1 MAIFIASTKS
11 ISRSNGQ
18 SAVAS
23 ASYRAGVELHDE
35 RYGKT
40 HDYSKRSGVISAD
53 IILPT
58 ALASAYTDISRSDLW
73 NKAEAAENRRDA
85 RVAREWLVNLPHE
98 LSEEDRKH
106 IAHQFAQTLADR
118 YGTIADCAIHQPT
131 QKEVDRGADPRNF
144 HAHIMF
150 TTRTA
155 KFDDNNEIVLTDKA
169 TIELSDNKRRSLGM
183 ERVNVEIKEVR
194 QLWEQ
199 IANEKLAEHNHDLID
214 CRSYSEQGI
223 DIEPQ
228 LKMGP
233 VATKLEREK
242 YEQELRKAEEAKKQ
256 GKHYE
261 IDKTPASQLGSINK
275 VISER
280 NGLVWR
286 LELAKNQKVNERADQ
301 IIANLRESRLFI
313 VPAAP
318 KPEYKPSNVSNDELE
333 QAESVV
339 ERIKQARIQR
349 QIAKEVADALEKQ
362 RIAQQQRAIAD
373 KKERERLLAQ
383 EKARQAKHEQQRA
396 QIAKEEAD
404 FKAQHDHISHQGLS
418 GQHQLLK
425 VIDQKSDFG
434 QHLSTLLHF
443 DQQMSAWQRYR
454 SEPSTTDHQKQ
465 LAGREQHEIGSHI
478 INHSQQLLDHIKSI
492 SDLSTR
498 KAHTKALERV
508 FDDIKDRQQS
518 ALSPEHQRQMR
529 TVSTEITGY
538 RRDIN
543 RSRGMSPSF

>member
-1 MAIFIASTKS
+1 M
-11 ISRSNGQ
+11 
-18 SAVAS
+18 V
-23 ASYRAGVELHDE
+23 
-35 RYGKT
+35 
-40 HDYSKRSGVISAD
+40 
-53 IILPT
+53 
-58 ALASAYTDISRSDLW
+58 
-73 NKAEAAENRRDA
+73 
-85 RVAREWLVNLPHE
+85 
-98 LSEEDRKH
+98 
-106 IAHQFAQTLADR
+106 QTLATSTR
-118 YGTIADCAIHQPT
+118 IAKLNH
-131 QKEVDRGADPRNF
+131 
-144 HAHIMF
+144 
-150 TTRTA
+150 
-155 KFDDNNEIVLTDKA
+155 NNEIVLTDKA

-183 ERVNVEIKEVR
+183 ERVNIEIKEVR

-261 IDKTPASQLGSINK
+261 IDKTPASQLGSINEI
-275 VISER
+275 ISER
-280 NGLVWR
+280 NELVWS

-301 IIANLRESRLFI
+301 IIANLRESKLFI

-318 KPEYKPSNVSNDELE
+318 KPKYKPSNVSNDELE

-349 QIAKEVADALEKQ
+349 QIAKEAAEALEKQ

-383 EKARQAKHEQQRA
+383 EKASQAKREQQRA

-418 GQHQLLK
+418 DQHQLLK
-425 VIDQKSDFG
+425 IIDQKSDFG
-434 QHLSTLLHF
+434 QHLNTLLHL
-443 DQQMSAWQRYR
+443 DQQMSAWERYR

-478 INHSQQLLDHIKSI
+478 ISHSKQLLKHIKSI
-492 SDLSTR
+492 SDLSTK
-498 KAHTKALERV
+498 KAHTRALERV

-518 ALSPEHQRQMR
+518 AFSPEHQRQMR
-529 TVSTEITGY
+529 TVSAKITGY

-543 RSRGMSPSF
+543 ISRGMSFGF